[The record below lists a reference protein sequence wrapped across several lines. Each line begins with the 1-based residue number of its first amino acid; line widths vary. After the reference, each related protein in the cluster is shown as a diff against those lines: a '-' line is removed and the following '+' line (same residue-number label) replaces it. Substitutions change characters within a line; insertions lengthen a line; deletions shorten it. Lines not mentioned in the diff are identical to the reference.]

1 MLNKKSELLFTRRT
15 QLRRFIPKDLDESYE
30 WMNDEKIK
38 KFANEFYAQ
47 SKEQANKKIKDYI
60 ESEDKNLDYNWLIIL
75 KKNDQAIGEAK
86 ANNINE
92 DEKSIDL
99 SLAINSKFKNRGY
112 ATEVIS
118 KLLEFFF
125 TEVGAE
131 KVRTYS
137 DIDNESWQEVLKKL
151 NFRQISKKG
160 STIYYEIT
168 NISYMTLF
176 SVFGEI

>member
-15 QLRRFIPKDLDESYE
+15 QLRRFIPKDLDYSYE

-38 KFANEFYAQ
+38 KFANEFYAKT
-47 SKEQANKKIKDYI
+47 KEQANEKIKNYI
-60 ESEDKNLDYNWLIIL
+60 EREEKNLDYNWLIML
-75 KKNDQAIGEAK
+75 NKNDQAIGEAR

-112 ATEVIS
+112 ATEVLL

-125 TEVGAE
+125 TEVGVE
-131 KVRTYS
+131 KIKASS
-137 DIDNESWQEVLKKL
+137 DIENESWQEVLKKL
-151 NFRQISKKG
+151 NFRQISEKG